1 MYVLEERNL
10 DDDNFIKLVSVIIII
25 YPGQIEFFFFLFV
38 GDVMLWCFR
47 ICIDLN

>member
-10 DDDNFIKLVSVIIII
+10 DDDNFIKLVASLLL
-25 YPGQIEFFFFLFV
+25 YTQDKLNSFSSCLL
-38 GDVMLWCFR
+38 DVMLWCFR

>member
-25 YPGQIEFFFFLFV
+25 CRTNSILSSCLLEMSCYGVSESALI
-38 GDVMLWCFR
+38 
-47 ICIDLN
+47 